1 MTAAPLPQPT
11 RPTSGT
17 SVRSAARAGAIR
29 TYLRLELRRMLRDRR
44 TLLFSLLVPALVFL
58 WVGGSADNQ
67 ATEIGPGTNLTASL
81 LVSIALFGALLTAAS
96 GGASVAVER
105 SQGWTRQLRLTP
117 LEPWAYVLVKVLASM
132 AIGAVSVLVTFAAGW
147 FGGAEMPTS
156 AWVLC
161 ALIAWSGSLVFG
173 AFGLLMGYLLPT
185 ESVLKFLNLIV
196 AALSFAGGLFLPF
209 SDGTPMAAV
218 SQVMPTYGLAELAR
232 APLGGG
238 SFEAV
243 AVVNVVAWAAIFFA
257 AAAWRFRKDTAR
269 V

>member
-1 MTAAPLPQPT
+1 MTSAPLPEAT
-11 RPTSGT
+11 RPTSG
-17 SVRSAARAGAIR
+17 VRSAARAGAIR

-44 TLLFSLLVPALVFL
+44 TLLFSLLVPPAVFL
-58 WVGGSADNQ
+58 WAGASADN
-67 ATEIGPGTNLTASL
+67 ATTQIGPGTNLTASL
-81 LVSIALFGALLTAAS
+81 LVSIALFGALLTASS
-96 GGASVAVER
+96 GGAGVAVER
-105 SQGWTRQLRLTP
+105 AQGWPRQLRLTP

-132 AIGAVSVLVTFAAGW
+132 VLGAASVLVTFAAGW
-147 FGGAEMPTS
+147 FGGAQMPTS

-185 ESVLKFLNLIV
+185 ESVLKLLNLIV

-209 SDGTPMAAV
+209 RDGTPMAAV

-238 SFEAV
+238 SFEVV
-243 AVVNVVAWAAIFFA
+243 AVVNVVAWAVIFFA